1 MRIGELAALA
11 GVSTRTVR
19 HYHQLGLLPEPAR
32 LANGYRE
39 YRLRDAVVLARVRR
53 LAELGLAL
61 EEIRDVLAGE
71 VSRPLREVIAE
82 LDADLARQQEAI
94 ATRRARLAAL
104 LAEASLHPDSTLHPD
119 ATLSPDMSA
128 VLAGLSSS
136 GSAFAQL
143 DRDMLTLVSGAAAPE
158 DRDRVLALIRPLTE
172 PAALAAAHALYAQL
186 DELAGAG
193 ADDPRVRPLAEELAA
208 SIPAEMA
215 EAMAA
220 SAPGEDPLGA
230 GEQAGAAPWLRA
242 MAGEVSPAQ
251 AEVFRLAMTTLAGRA
266 TQTAAAQTAA
276 AQTAATQ
283 TATAQTATAQT
294 AATQADATE
303 TGATR
308 TGATRTTGATRA
320 GAVRP

>member
-19 HYHQLGLLPEPAR
+19 HYHQLGLLPEPPR

-61 EEIRDVLAGE
+61 DEIRDVLAGE

-94 ATRRARLAAL
+94 AERRSRLAAL
-104 LAEASLHPDSTLHPD
+104 LAEAGADPESTLHAD
-119 ATLSPDMSA
+119 STLSPDIAA

-143 DRDMLTLVSGAAAPE
+143 DRDMLTLVSTAAAPE

-172 PAALAAAHALYAQL
+172 PAALARAHALYARL
-186 DELAGAG
+186 DELAGADAG
-193 ADDPRVRPLAEELAA
+193 DPRVGPLAEDLAA

-215 EAMAA
+215 EALAA
-220 SAPGEDPLGA
+220 SAPGEDPLA
-230 GEQAGAAPWLRA
+230 AAEQTGAAPWLRA

-251 AEVFRLAMTTLAGRA
+251 AEVFRLAITALSRRAVEPGRA
-266 TQTAAAQTAA
+266 TQPGLGVQPS
-276 AQTAATQ
+276 
-283 TATAQTATAQT
+283 
-294 AATQADATE
+294 
-303 TGATR
+303 GA
-308 TGATRTTGATRA
+308 
-320 GAVRP
+320 RP